1 MCEKQDTWV
10 GNNLFGDTRT
20 ASSLALFPVCFPAL
34 MTSLPLE
41 DEENVDEDVVA
52 SSRDHRKRRR
62 ATDDEMCLTRDKK
75 TGLMF
80 FSNR

>member
-1 MCEKQDTWV
+1 MCGKYDTWI
-10 GNNLFGDTRT
+10 GNNLFGDTMT
-20 ASSLALFPVCFPAL
+20 ASSLALLPVCFPAL

-75 TGLMF
+75 AGLMF